1 MAGYEHILETYG
13 AMSVKSAQMVD
24 AAKNSDWDRL
34 IALEEDCSALVAA
47 LKRVDKEDTPR
58 PDAGYVKRKVE
69 LIRKVLADD
78 AEVRQYTERWMCKLQ
93 VYLGSARQQQ
103 RLHSAYENGNPG

>member
-1 MAGYEHILETYG
+1 MAGYEHILETYD

-34 IALEEDCSALVAA
+34 IALEEDCSALVAT
-47 LKRVDKEDTPR
+47 LKRVDKDAPR
-58 PDAGYVKRKVE
+58 PDASYVKRKVA

-78 AEVRQYTERWMCKLQ
+78 AEVRQYTERWMCRLQ

-103 RLHSAYENGNPG
+103 RLQSAYDSGSRS